1 MNTGIIASRY
11 AAALYKWVGKDEA
24 IASLVCSQAK
34 VLVSA
39 LSLEKLRALLGD
51 AALQQK
57 QKTDLLQAAVSP
69 EVMEPHLKS
78 FLELVLS
85 NGRVAELR
93 FILNSYVNLYY
104 RQRNIHFATFR
115 TATKLP
121 KETSDRIV
129 AVAES
134 MLKGKLTVEES
145 INPDLIGGL
154 VVEVDGYRYDASV
167 RTALKTIEEQFVE
180 KNKRIV

>member
-1 MNTGIIASRY
+1 M
-11 AAALYKWVGKDEA
+11 
-24 IASLVCSQAK
+24 
-34 VLVSA
+34 
-39 LSLEKLRALLGD
+39 
-51 AALQQK
+51 
-57 QKTDLLQAAVSP
+57 
-69 EVMEPHLKS
+69 
-78 FLELVLS
+78 
-85 NGRVAELR
+85 AELR